1 MKTYEITFITKEP
14 FDIAQGKDLKEKPL
28 KEDLEKLG
36 GKILSI
42 SGIGEKQF
50 TYPIKKET
58 KGFYT
63 TVFFEIEPEKLID
76 LNQKLS
82 LHDDILRHLIIIGKT
97 AQVEMP
103 KLPKPEK
110 EIEAPKKEE
119 KEVEDVKDIK
129 VVKEVERP
137 KKTAKPVKKEVKP
150 LDFAR
155 LQARSKEKPKVSEKV
170 TEIEKDTESEEDR
183 LKALDKKLDELL
195 KD

>member
-1 MKTYEITFITKEP
+1 MKTYEITFITKE
-14 FDIAQGKDLKEKPL
+14 DLKEKPL

-42 SGIGEKQF
+42 SGIGEKNF

-63 TVFFEIEPEKLID
+63 TILFEIEPEKLSD
-76 LNQKLS
+76 LNKKLS
-82 LHDDILRHLIIIGKT
+82 LNDDILRHLIIIGKT
-97 AQVEMP
+97 APVEIP
-103 KLPKPEK
+103 KLPKPVK
-110 EIEAPKKEE
+110 EIEDKKEIKE
-119 KEVEDVKDIK
+119 IEEIKDVEGVKEIKEVKRPVKE
-129 VVKEVERP
+129 VVKEV
-137 KKTAKPVKKEVKP
+137 KKV
-150 LDFAR
+150 
-155 LQARSKEKPKVSEKV
+155 EKPKVSEKV